1 MIQKLLICFL
11 LRIKAASGVAEL
23 FRHDQDPLLRPFADA
38 FSSRLA
44 EVVQVKNP
52 ASVLV
57 VNNSIIYVS
66 SFLDDAVLFTNL
78 PLTPT
83 SKFRVFASG
92 SYCTPHLRRCAILNG
107 NISKAI
113 LRIEL
118 GIQHKMLTISSSVV
132 CRSCRA
138 MGFGTF
144 GGPSIRRLFRF
155 GPSPSIRSINW
166 PLCRRHGR

>member
-1 MIQKLLICFL
+1 MIRRLLVCL
-11 LRIKAASGVAEL
+11 LLTLRETRGVTNL

-44 EVVQVKNP
+44 EIVEVKNP

-92 SYCTPHLRRCAILNG
+92 SYCTPHLKRCAILNG
-107 NISKAI
+107 NVFTNV
-113 LRIEL
+113 LL
-118 GIQHKMLTISSSVV
+118 VHTI
-132 CRSCRA
+132 
-138 MGFGTF
+138 T
-144 GGPSIRRLFRF
+144 
-155 GPSPSIRSINW
+155 
-166 PLCRRHGR
+166 

>member
-1 MIQKLLICFL
+1 MKVPRSSSFFLQEYFVASDRWPTSHCQHSTMIRRLLVCL
-11 LRIKAASGVAEL
+11 LLTLRETRGVTNL

-44 EVVQVKNP
+44 EIVEVKNP

-92 SYCTPHLRRCAILNG
+92 SYCTPYLKRCAILNG
-107 NISKAI
+107 IVSTKVLLVHPI
-113 LRIEL
+113 
-118 GIQHKMLTISSSVV
+118 T
-132 CRSCRA
+132 
-138 MGFGTF
+138 
-144 GGPSIRRLFRF
+144 
-155 GPSPSIRSINW
+155 
-166 PLCRRHGR
+166 

>member
-1 MIQKLLICFL
+1 MLLICFL
-11 LRIKAASGVAEL
+11 LPIKAASGVAEL
-23 FRHDQDPLLRPFADA
+23 FRHDQDPLLRPIADA

-57 VNNSIIYVS
+57 VNNSIIYIS

-107 NISKAI
+107 NISKPMFI
-113 LRIEL
+113 
-118 GIQHKMLTISSSVV
+118 IQRSIRHKVLTLFSSVH
-132 CRSCRA
+132 CLSCRA
-138 MGFGTF
+138 VGLGTF
-144 GGPSIRRLFRF
+144 WGTSIRRLFRF
-155 GPSPSIRSINW
+155 GPSPSVRSINR